1 MGCKWSQVQILS
13 PRPAEGRSI
22 VRETGR
28 AAALVFPAS
37 GASHHRLTKPGD
49 VAYRALVRAAL
60 RAIDSRPRGG
70 AGRPRR
76 VLRRR
81 RNMAVRRRD
90 LLAGGLL
97 PRRAPG
103 DRPRRP
109 PTSSA
114 SSDRCAENT
123 STTSFFSA
131 GAICNAY
138 SQSMARTS
146 TARDLT
152 RESSSAARPRSAPLP
167 CRRIS
172 YPELLSRVAR
182 CSEGSIT
189 TTEPPH
195 ETMWWAG
202 CKR

>member
-1 MGCKWSQVQILS
+1 MATYRKRPDSGALRDVPAIDAIRAPCGKFLGCKWSQVQILS

-81 RNMAVRRRD
+81 RNMAVRRRN
-90 LLAGGLL
+90 LLAGGVL
-97 PRRAPG
+97 PRSALS
-103 DRPRRP
+103 DRPR
-109 PTSSA
+109 
-114 SSDRCAENT
+114 
-123 STTSFFSA
+123 
-131 GAICNAY
+131 
-138 SQSMARTS
+138 
-146 TARDLT
+146 
-152 RESSSAARPRSAPLP
+152 
-167 CRRIS
+167 
-172 YPELLSRVAR
+172 
-182 CSEGSIT
+182 
-189 TTEPPH
+189 
-195 ETMWWAG
+195 
-202 CKR
+202 